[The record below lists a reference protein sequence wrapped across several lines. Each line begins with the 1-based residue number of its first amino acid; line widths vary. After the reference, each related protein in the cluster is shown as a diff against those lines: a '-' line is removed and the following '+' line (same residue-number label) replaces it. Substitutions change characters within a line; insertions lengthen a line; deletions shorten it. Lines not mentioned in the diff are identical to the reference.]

1 MKNYLTSKEDKHLLS
16 ITDEDKYR
24 NNDRRDFKRKELEFE
39 LRHEEPEL
47 YRSRL
52 KNKKYETR

>member
-16 ITDEDKYR
+16 IADEDNYR
-24 NNDRRDFKRKELEFE
+24 NGNRRDFKRKELEYE

-47 YRSRL
+47 YKSRL
-52 KNKKYETR
+52 KNKNYIK